1 MLLDSEPGTVYCIFK
16 EYEISLLLKLYRF
29 ASLAPGLNVQLKT
42 LKNII
47 PPETNR
53 HAGTF
58 NYETQG
64 SRYVFLHNGFRCFRE
79 T

>member
-1 MLLDSEPGTVYCIFK
+1 MLLDSEPEMVYCIFK

-29 ASLAPGLNVQLKT
+29 ASLAPGLNVELTT
-42 LKNII
+42 LKNITA
-47 PPETNR
+47 PETNR
-53 HAGTF
+53 QPGAL
-58 NYETQG
+58 NYETHG